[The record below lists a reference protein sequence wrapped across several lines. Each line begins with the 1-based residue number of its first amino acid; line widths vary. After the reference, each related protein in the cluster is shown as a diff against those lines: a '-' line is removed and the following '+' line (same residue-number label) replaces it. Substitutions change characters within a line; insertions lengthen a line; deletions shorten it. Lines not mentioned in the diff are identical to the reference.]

1 MEPGFFFCLVGTRYS
16 PQGGLCSPRG
26 GAVLA
31 VVLGGQV
38 GVGLDK
44 GNPVVWDII
53 FREDGVY
60 RALGLAGTAV
70 DALIWVN
77 EHGQLEGARLWL
89 RLVDALHRA
98 HINTGLILSVDAR
111 FGNDVGHGFL
121 LV

>member
-1 MEPGFFFCLVGTRYS
+1 VGGS
-16 PQGGLCSPRG
+16 
-26 GAVLA
+26 VLG

-44 GNPVVWDII
+44 GNPVVWHII

-60 RALGLAGTAV
+60 RALRLAGTTV
-70 DALIWVN
+70 DALIWVD
-77 EHGQLEGARLWL
+77 EHGELEGAGLWL

-111 FGNDVGHGFL
+111 FGNDVGHGIL